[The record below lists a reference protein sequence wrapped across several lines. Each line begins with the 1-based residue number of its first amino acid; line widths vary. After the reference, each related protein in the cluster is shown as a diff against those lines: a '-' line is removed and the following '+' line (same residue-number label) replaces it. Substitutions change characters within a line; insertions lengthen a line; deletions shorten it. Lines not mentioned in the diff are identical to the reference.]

1 MQRGTTPT
9 HIFTLPFDVEQAEE
23 IRVLYAQDGDVKI
36 KKEKEDLQILF
47 NSITLK
53 LTQEE
58 TFLFDTKSLV
68 EIQIR
73 VKMDN
78 NVFASDILTV
88 RVQKLLEDEVL

>member
-9 HIFTLPFDVEQAEE
+9 HIFTLPFSVEQAEE
-23 IRVLYAQDGDVKI
+23 IRVLYAQDGNVKI

-53 LTQEE
+53 LSQEE